1 MTFNASDFTLNEI
14 ISVNK
19 DFLLG
24 KLFKLH
30 VQNKDYVIYIS
41 KVAASF
47 IEIHVY
53 NMKHQSNDNE
63 PIEYGIKRYHQKLKE
78 WEDYFYFRLYL
89 GDILQN
95 YDFELSEISKKT
107 ADVLDFFYKYDN
119 LIMLMSNSVYYKDL
133 KEPSNKFERRFSKL
147 ISEICLRRIND
158 DVALQKI
165 LLSKKQAKEREKEEL
180 RIYRKNL
187 EKRNRE
193 MEEKY
198 RDVNSY
204 GSSKKYMDES
214 VKKLLR

>member
-41 KVAASF
+41 KVGSSLM
-47 IEIHVY
+47 EIHVY
-53 NMKHQSNDNE
+53 NMKHQSNDNN
-63 PIEYGIKRYHQKLKE
+63 PLEYGIKRYHQKLKDL
-78 WEDYFYFRLYL
+78 EDYFYHRLYL

-107 ADVLDFFYKYDN
+107 ADILDLFYKNDN
-119 LIMLMSNSVYYKDL
+119 LVKLISNSIYYKDL

-147 ISEICLRRIND
+147 ITEICLKRIKD
-158 DVALQKI
+158 DFILQKI
-165 LLSKKQAKEREKEEL
+165 LLSMKRDKEKQKEEL
-180 RIYRKNL
+180 KIYRKNI
-187 EKRNRE
+187 EKHNRE

-204 GSSKKYMDES
+204 GSSKKYMDDS